1 MKVIKVMVMKIYVL
15 KKYQKFINIFFI
27 IFLAYILFSSSFSI
41 IDIAGN
47 YSFLNITLNL
57 FYLIWSSF
65 IFLFFM
71 GILVQILINFK
82 QLKKTTISEWKLILF
97 SNWQIIILW
106 LCNIVLISYILFF
119 GYTSI
124 IFQLQNIIAYETIY
138 SFLVILCYVF
148 YAIFTI
154 SFIVMLILFRLY
166 IGYLKNINDVIA
178 SSYYTFCKCTLTSIV
193 IPQQSQL
200 TMSILLIIYPNYN
213 FNQWFIK
220 KASIVDNLRKTEL
233 LTQFKKQTTPP
244 NLYFN

>member
-27 IFLAYILFSSSFSI
+27 IFLVYILFSSSFSI

-47 YSFLNITLNL
+47 YNFLNITLNL
-57 FYLIWSSF
+57 IYLVWSSF

-71 GILVQILINFK
+71 GILMQILINFK
-82 QLKKTTISEWKLILF
+82 QLKKTTISAWKLILF

-154 SFIVMLILFRLY
+154 SFIIMLILFRLY
-166 IGYLKNINDVIA
+166 IGYLKKINDVIA
-178 SSYYTFCKCTLTSIV
+178 SSYYTFCKYTLTSIV
-193 IPQQSQL
+193 VTKHNQL
-200 TMSILLIIYPNYN
+200 TMSILLIIYPNYD
-213 FNQWFIK
+213 FNQWFK
-220 KASIVDNLRKTEL
+220 KATIVDNLRKTEL

-244 NLYFN
+244 NLYSN

>member
-1 MKVIKVMVMKIYVL
+1 MKIYIL

-65 IFLFFM
+65 ISLFFM

-82 QLKKTTISEWKLILF
+82 QLKKTTISAWKLILF
-97 SNWQIIILW
+97 SNWQIIILL

-154 SFIVMLILFRLY
+154 SFIVMPILFRLY

-178 SSYYTFCKCTLTSIV
+178 SSYYTFFKCTLTSIV
-193 IPQQSQL
+193 IPKQSQL
-200 TMSILLIIYPNYN
+200 RMSILLIIYPNYN

-220 KASIVDNLRKTEL
+220 KTSIVDNLRKTEL
-233 LTQFKKQTTPP
+233 LTQFKKQITPP